1 MPRSGSFI
9 LGIKWKSQGLK
20 PLLKFQPSYK
30 ETEFTNAWCV
40 LCCLHATIK

>member
-20 PLLKFQPSYK
+20 RY
-30 ETEFTNAWCV
+30 
-40 LCCLHATIK
+40 

>member
-20 PLLKFQPSYK
+20 PLCIAIWMQGAIIRNIWMTKY
-30 ETEFTNAWCV
+30 
-40 LCCLHATIK
+40 

>member
-20 PLLKFQPSYK
+20 PLWLPLDS
-30 ETEFTNAWCV
+30 
-40 LCCLHATIK
+40 